1 MMQTDYVITTTRPDI
16 VVKDQLINQEVVDD
30 RYVCSTI
37 WGMIGK
43 RESKN
48 IP

>member
-1 MMQTDYVITTTRPDI
+1 MMQTDYVITATRPDI
-16 VVKDQLINQEVVDD
+16 AVKDQLINQEVVD